1 MTFSPLT
8 ADQTIL
14 KVLVGTECELLVTIS
29 NGALFTPTHAFL
41 GMLTDQPMLDVP
53 SYIGSMAPFGVVG

>member
-1 MTFSPLT
+1 MTLSPLT

-29 NGALFTPTHAFL
+29 NGALFTPKHGFR
-41 GMLTDQPMLDVP
+41 GRLTDQPMLDMP
-53 SYIGSMAPFGVVG
+53 SYIGSRTPFDAVG

>member
-1 MTFSPLT
+1 MTLSPLT

-29 NGALFTPTHAFL
+29 NGVLFTPMHGFR
-41 GMLTDQPMLDVP
+41 GRLTDQQMLDVL
-53 SYIGSMAPFGVVG
+53 SYIRSRTPFDAVG

>member
-1 MTFSPLT
+1 MTLSPLT

-29 NGALFTPTHAFL
+29 NGALFTPKH
-41 GMLTDQPMLDVP
+41 GVRGRLTDKDA
-53 SYIGSMAPFGVVG
+53 GCAVVYRKHAAA